1 MFTALAGT
9 KSKSNDGDDVGES
22 GDRAVRKT
30 GGSPDGDL
38 SAPQRGRGPSVLQQG
53 YSAGPLAP
61 TQAKDYEAFKEWK
74 ERLLLLCNDFSLRY
88 FAVTLEREI
97 SLRDCRVYVDED
109 DASGCADGKEG
120 CASDLGEGNSGTA
133 STVPRY
139 LREEDDRIDDA
150 HTKKKKRKKKL
161 STEKAPLP
169 FVLTVQSPFYQ
180 DGTFREYRT
189 LSFGVASMDRC
200 KAWVRAI
207 RASRRQTQRQ
217 RKLVHLVVAKGWM
230 RKRGHGYVLLC
241 RYLDPQ
247 GFDDVFAVAD
257 LFIVHV
263 PRPLSRVII

>member
-150 HTKKKKRKKKL
+150 HTKKKKRKKK
-161 STEKAPLP
+161 T
-169 FVLTVQSPFYQ
+169 FYRKGTTSVCL
-180 DGTFREYRT
+180 DG
-189 LSFGVASMDRC
+189 
-200 KAWVRAI
+200 
-207 RASRRQTQRQ
+207 
-217 RKLVHLVVAKGWM
+217 
-230 RKRGHGYVLLC
+230 
-241 RYLDPQ
+241 
-247 GFDDVFAVAD
+247 AVAFLPRWHIPRVPD
-257 LFIVHV
+257 IELWGGVHGSV
-263 PRPLSRVII
+263 